1 MSIKSVNLLPEIFRS
16 EPNRKFLTA
25 TLDQLISE
33 DTNVRLDS
41 YIGRT
46 EAPTWKV
53 GDTYVTEPTSDRQQY
68 QLESSVIVDEGS
80 GNVSFYSSYIDTLK
94 QIEFY
99 GGFTNDH
106 SRLFSNRSYSF
117 DGLFDFDK
125 FVNFT
130 QYLWLPNGPPVIP
143 LSASKIVETLDYT
156 VTRSTA
162 TNSYQFTEF
171 ANSRNPIVTLT
182 KGTTYRF
189 HINQPG
195 HKFWIQTSP
204 GVTGTDSIE
213 SEALKRTIFGLVNNG
228 DETGVVTFHVP
239 LSSAQNNVLN
249 ATQVDTVDFA
259 TTLSYN
265 QIQSYLMHVL
275 AAKGGID
282 GVTAGLNGKKLIF
295 INDDDSNDKWTD
307 PGNFD
312 FTGFDSDA
320 YEAGQ
325 AVAGADRYGV
335 FQIRTV
341 DVGGGRFVLKLQPVL
356 RVNPGEKVYVTAGKT
371 NANVQFVKNLSGKFV
386 VAPPV
391 TAPLDMLYYQDDT
404 DPSFYGV
411 IKLVDPGAET
421 IDVVQDILGTNGYTS
436 PNGVTLSNGMCVSF
450 DQTATPARYAG
461 NNYIVEGVGKGIKL
475 LSTGDFTVPETYAQL
490 SSLGTP
496 DYVTINRASRD
507 LNAWSR
513 SNRWFHRQTVEL
525 AAKYLN
531 QPELVNLTNIT
542 RGSRPIIEFD
552 PDIYL
557 FEYGRQS
564 RAPVDII
571 DFEITDAFSEVEGK
585 SSYVVRMP
593 HGVTRPLTAGTRII
607 FANDTDPNVRDRIYS
622 VDYITT
628 DTQRVIH
635 LVSNNTEILP
645 VYEVDTVS
653 ITSNIAYN
661 FVPTVTF
668 SKPLPGIGAETAE
681 GIVNLNTTGVANVGV
696 VYGGVNYIANVY
708 IDVTT
713 ANSVPFVPTVAY
725 KPFKQIDHIRL
736 DTKGSGYSASN
747 PTVYIS
753 NPNAMYGNVQSAAT
767 TGSSTTFTLSVSSTA
782 FASLVAGMQV
792 VAGGVLGGTIVS
804 SVDKSGGASA
814 TVVTVNAPLAVGNV
828 IAKTNTVQNVSPG
841 DIWNFASNATAGGY
855 ATVAL
860 SIKTSQLITV
870 NDTSMV
876 DTNMVVSGGSLPVSI
891 SQVVLNTQAGVPAR
905 IVTTVPHGLVAG
917 TLVFIRSII
926 GTVELNFTQYYAAPV
941 SNGGNPSVAIDLY
954 ADALLT
960 VPLDLRAATAYV
972 SGGTI
977 TANTVDYGLVKVT
990 KVLSPTQFTV
1000 SSPVT
1005 LVQGTKL
1012 VFVGVTAKA
1021 FARAANGG
1029 LYVATVTDPGSGYTA
1044 TNPPVVTIPSDG
1056 GTSANITAITNDN
1069 IINYITVKDPGSGYV
1084 IKSGININIISNVDL
1099 VTANVTSNGTNV
1111 LYFDNPQQLVPVQ
1124 PGWRVYLISTVNGVD
1139 TYTDFAQV
1147 PFAESAYSGPH
1158 PTEFRFLMDYTRT
1171 RAKIGT
1177 VLSVDYAAGTITL
1190 VSGVYAKDSDG
1201 VTIDLP
1207 KGSRLHVSA
1216 QSRFFLL
1223 ENYGSSGAFGNTT
1236 KTGFL
1241 TAKETI
1247 LSTQLQ
1253 LNTVMGVQPGMMLKD
1268 LSNTLPIGVVV
1279 TAVDAYVNLITLN
1292 NPVTLGVNTPV
1303 EFVSDALLTTTL
1315 LPTTLAN
1322 VQVTNPGKGYTSA
1335 PVVTIQPA
1343 VQSDPILTTLDT
1355 STDSRVLL
1363 NVGSTVNIVAN
1374 AKVTSTYDSSGNGVT
1389 TGSSVPHVVGFAS
1402 KQLTS
1407 TTSQPQVI
1415 LDISQTQNFVDI
1427 FVTFTLAAEATATV
1441 RSLNVQA
1448 DYVSAQPDIYQATD
1462 TVLVSVP
1469 TNPSGQMSN
1478 SAAISTF
1485 NQFYFD
1491 GSSWLPSQQKTNVNQ
1506 EPLFDAFDENGY
1518 SAADGTVY
1526 AGTKFTGT
1534 KIFGYKVG
1542 TGATDS
1548 VLNFPLSYQNNFNS
1562 VGDIQFVNYFQN
1574 DTFKYQPLD
1583 SYAELSLSISKFVLK
1598 QYTGASAEPW
1608 IYRNVWTESAEKS
1621 KQYQQFNYVYNG
1633 LINQFEVDVVPAQS
1647 ATVPYIKVYAGGNRL
1662 PESSVSIGNQTGRT
1676 VITVDPTMIEANQL
1690 IIVKIFSRTPSHL
1703 GFYNVPNNLDLNP
1716 LNNNFDTL
1724 TLGQLRQHLVIMAD
1738 NHYGVVGS
1746 ISGSS
1751 NIRDIYN
1758 KNWEGA
1764 ILQHTSPAAMASLFL
1779 VDKTLNIIESV
1790 KFAQREY
1797 NKFKNRFLSQSTKIQ
1812 VNVKDIPGA
1821 VDSILASLMVGKSS
1835 LSPWYDSDMVPYGNN
1850 FRKQTNIKILD
1861 TTQRIYLIPQT
1872 FDPTMLQRRAVLIYQ
1887 RDHSIGLNRLL
1898 ITGIDFTFN
1907 TATSTITLS
1916 DDLPLAYTQHLVVVD
1931 YSTTVENYIPETP
1944 TKLGLYPKFTPMMF
1958 RDDTYREPVMVIQG
1972 HDGSITPAFGD
1983 YRDQLLLELELRI
1996 YNNIKVNFD
2005 NTLLEIYDTLPGK
2018 YRETDYS
2025 HHEFSQLLTDSFLT
2039 WIGNNKQDYST
2050 NRFFKGNDPFTWN
2063 YNGLQDLTGELL
2075 PGYWRAI
2082 YQYFYDTDRPNTHPW
2097 EMLGFS
2103 QMPDWWEYA
2112 YGPGPYT
2119 GGNTVLW
2126 GDLEAGRIL
2135 QGPRAGI
2142 DKRFAR
2148 PGLARI
2154 VPVDENGMLKP
2165 PISVMVAQFN
2175 SQNTSS
2181 GFQIGDQGPVET
2193 AWRRSSDFPYAI
2205 QLALILAKPAMYLG
2219 TLFDNSRYYYDTA
2232 LKQIVFSG
2240 TRQRLIPSL
2249 LQVPDAGLSTNPMV
2263 LTAGYSNWIRDY
2275 LTQQGIDGS
2284 DKLRDHLAKLDV
2296 RLSYKVA
2303 GFTSQNQLEIVAQ
2316 QSSPGGSGNNIVIPN
2331 ENYIVY
2337 LNKSAPVDR
2346 LIYSAVAV
2354 EVTNTGWRI
2363 AGYDT
2368 QKPYFTIIPSQPS
2381 NNTISVTEA
2390 GRSVVLYKDARLDI
2404 TVNVPYGTE
2413 FRTAQEMADF
2423 LYSYQRWLSYIGFD
2437 FTEYNNELNVVQ
2449 DWVLSIREYLTWSAQ
2464 NFQVG
2469 TLLILSP
2476 IGSKI
2481 TARSPLGVVD
2491 EITGKFNSNRFL
2503 DQNFT
2508 LIRHGEY
2515 AVTREDGMFTATA
2528 VTGKMIA
2535 LADLSLVQYEHVL
2548 IFNNITVFKDVIYKP
2563 EIGNRQYRLRLTGY
2577 KTGSWTGQ
2585 LSAPGYIYNSSIVDE
2600 WQPNTSYQ
2608 LGTLIQYKNNYY
2620 YALEAVPTST
2630 EFNFI
2635 YWKIVDKAQIKTGLL
2650 PNLSNNANKFRYIYD
2665 IDKIGR
2671 DANFQHYSN
2680 GLIGFRERTFLS
2692 QLGIEVPAQVR
2703 FYQGYIKQKG
2713 TKNAIT
2719 ALTSGQFDNIVSDV
2733 TFYEEWAL
2741 RLGEYGSTQ
2750 SNQYLEVT
2758 LDEQK
2763 FTNDP
2768 GAFVLKELDVP
2779 DTQGVVNFNPRTIY
2793 RTSEPT
2799 YTANI
2804 LLPRADYAPRI
2815 GDNITAG
2822 YPSLSDIDGTI
2833 YDIADYQ
2840 KHYSMVASMGAG
2852 FKVWVAVDFNK
2863 SWNVYRATETDV
2875 LLNTVTRGTGTDLL
2889 FTFEKPHNAKAGNL
2903 IAIKSFSSGALDGFY
2918 LVKQVN
2924 DNLSLTVTGY
2934 RGTTTFSQI
2943 RTVSG
2948 TGIYFLMESVRYN
2961 TVSDIIGFTPPHGWR
2976 NQDRVWIDNDLGT
2989 NSWGVFQKTDGW
3001 NTTRI
3006 LPLRQGEDRYK
3017 EGYGAE
3023 VKLSADNQIIL
3034 TGTPG
3039 YTAGS
3044 LSGLKVIN
3052 PGSGYVKPAVTISYP
3067 TGPQG
3072 IRADFNATL
3081 DNGTLITPTVVS
3093 AGSGYTI
3100 APNITITDQY
3110 TINAN
3115 ADTINGYYIYI
3126 TTAQAAHIYV
3136 GDSITANGIPTGWSV
3151 TNQPNTTFNYVQIGQ
3166 GPLVT
3171 YSSGTATPIQI
3182 GSATWVVNATSVPD
3196 IAVGSGFAAFPYGRS
3211 TSLYYATG
3219 IVSNIYS
3226 SGSSSYITANIFAIQ
3241 DNGSNV
3247 SSGNVYTSW
3256 TLQTTIAVKQGT
3268 PVTFSRGSSGVI
3280 LAKLS
3285 PTEIDHI
3292 EVVQGGSGFI
3302 ITPTLVIDG
3311 GGGSGATAQAYLTN
3325 GVITSVVIT
3334 NPGSGYTDIPDV
3346 IVLSNNPSPVTLRV
3360 KLKPTSLGNLVI
3372 DQKGTGYREPTLT
3385 FTTNTNDF
3393 ANSAVA
3399 NISFYPNAGVS
3410 SVTMYSA
3417 GSGYGNS
3424 SIITMANSQTGSG
3437 FVGNVYLGVISARL
3451 VSAGTG
3457 YVKGNVVTVVGGTVR
3472 GATYMA
3478 NIIVDTVIGFSG
3490 AISSYH
3496 ILSAGQYIYTPTNTS
3511 AVSTVC
3517 YADVNHK
3524 TTPAV
3529 FDLSFGVSNVSVISP
3544 GSGYN
3549 TTFTTA
3555 NIYYPGGS
3563 GATGTVSR
3571 TINGIA
3577 TFASTSVV
3585 NLGQGYIDVP
3595 TVTVT
3600 DLLGSGS
3607 GAVVEAVI
3615 STGQVKTF
3623 LRPDKTN
3630 YDLVETQLINPFSSD
3645 AREFGFAVDV
3655 GTINIVVSAP
3665 GTYKNYGGVLVSQS
3679 LGSTYISSQ
3688 MIYPVDLTYLSNVSP
3703 RFGHSVALS
3712 RDENWLYIGAPG
3724 INKVYCYGKQVETY
3738 ARVTIV
3744 PEPINQQIAY
3754 GTNLLGLQ
3762 SAKEITVIGST
3773 GKIYE
3778 ANFDYAVS
3786 SNGLISFADFARI
3799 SGQKAIY
3806 VTRNRLQT
3814 TLVPTVI
3821 RNIIQ
3826 RAYPLLSRPSSI
3838 DQLLV
3843 YGATGRVFVPN
3854 KEFTVVGT
3862 NIIFLDDGF
3871 LTEPSIVIQ
3880 QRSVYYTLVDTITP
3894 PDKVNSGANFGY
3906 SVRTDKLGYRIVI
3919 GSPDYAGTSP
3929 DGTTWSNVNASL
3941 TSTVSNVIYFPTA
3954 SINSSLVGTVIK
3966 GPTVQWY
3973 PKDMGVLVTSVGTQN
3988 INGVV
3993 YGAVYLDTNVTVT
4006 AGDTINFMPTVAS
4019 SGRAYSY
4026 SRSYEVVNSVGISN
4040 TFNVGQLR
4048 SVVAVKLDDIE
4059 LTNLTDFQV
4068 LNNSVQLATT
4078 PKNGAKIQI
4087 DTNYFNLIQAFPAE
4101 SVVNNGSFGATVDI
4115 SPDNTSVV
4123 VGSPGYRD
4131 INYYNGAVYRYVNK
4145 GLYYGTVTNEYDF
4158 LQTNVAVGSTIKV
4171 NDKTI
4176 TFSKIIPG
4184 IFTNVTVAVSTL
4196 QTSYVSLTS
4205 NVGMA
4210 VGDIVTSNSVPA
4222 SAGVQVLTLAN
4233 LATSNGTTFAN
4244 VIVSQPF
4251 TATAGETIVFERY
4264 GDNVTNIQ
4272 KNFTAAGL
4280 IGVTTQLTSDGHIT
4294 IGSTASTGIN
4304 SINILPGVGTA
4315 LAGIGLKVYQLT
4327 QTIKHPRYGVPER
4340 FGTKVAL
4347 DDTGLTVAIASAG
4360 GNTLKKSTFDNK
4372 SGAIN
4377 IGTLFDK
4384 DTTRFVDN
4392 LNSSGAVY
4400 IYDYLSPPGETLAS
4414 PGKLLYNQVLQN
4426 SHVLTGDNFGASIDI
4441 NAGWALVGADAS
4453 SYYSQYSGMVHLFI
4467 NPTSV
4472 KGWSRLRQRGDRV
4485 DIDYINQTFIY
4496 SKKKQTILQ
4505 QLDYFDPAKG
4515 KILGLADQELD
4526 YKSSYDPAYYNKG
4539 TRATV
4544 TISETSAWGSIQ
4556 EGQTWWDLSQV
4567 RYIDYEQGDINYR
4580 AVHWGDLFPDSVVT
4594 VAEWVGSNVLPS
4606 MYQET
4611 MMDGV
4616 AKYPDDSA
4624 YVEDNYYDKQSGLIK
4639 TKYYYWVVGKSSIDN
4654 TKTKRTNSV
4663 ITLEKLIANP
4673 AQQGI
4678 PYAAA
4683 LASNAFAVW
4692 NVRSFLQATDTVLRV
4707 DYSKVLTQIL
4717 SHNEW
4722 KLIQQGNPESYV
4734 PGKVIDKLV
4743 DSLSGENSTG
4753 AVVPDLK
4760 LSSADAYGINNLPR
4774 QSMIV
4779 NPVNATKVFVA
4790 FVNNVLST
4798 MLITGT
4804 RDFVNLNKAE
4814 PVPASGVGFYD
4825 VTVDT
4830 VDQLLYIPSPPVDYK
4845 VLVNADA
4852 TYVGNPWTI
4861 YKYTEAN
4868 GFQLTRI
4875 QSYNTKRWWNY
4886 VDYYVAGYTQYT
4898 NIDFVVSRY
4907 NEIETL
4913 SLTAGNTVKVLN
4925 NSQGQYVVYVYNANN
4940 TLTPVIVESGTIQLS
4955 SALYD
4960 ATLSGVGFDNASFD
4974 QVGFSTTQAIEI
4986 RNIFTALIDDIF
4998 INLDKV
5004 QTNNMF
5010 FALLNYILSEQVSI
5024 DWAIKTSFINVLHK
5038 LRKLG
5043 QFPNYILD
5051 NQTYYENYINEV
5063 KPYRT
5068 QVREYTLDYQGTDIL
5083 KTGLSDFDWFS
5094 TYDPGQG
5101 IFLFLDQNNPID
5113 IPYIQASARNDW
5125 LINYTYQLQ
5134 NIVLTSPGSGYTQ
5147 APRVIIA
5154 GGGGSGATAFAVL
5167 GVNGVVGEVVLSS
5180 PGSGYTST
5188 PTVEFVGGGGS
5199 GATAAIVISTPPGSP
5214 VTSTT
5219 LNKKVRSIYTAL
5231 KFDRIGYYSTIRFWK
5246 PYEIYHPGD
5255 IVVIPSVNLTTFSNY
5270 NERALPQ
5277 YSFAYRVIKTL
5288 LGRNNLD
5295 QTVFNDPTL
5304 VTRLTGSDFSNANDR
5319 IAVYLEPGS
5328 PDIAQ
5333 IFSSVNSVQQTPSPV
5348 NDQVISLGKQWN
5360 RVRHSGYYPIQHGYQ
5375 YAAVGDSALIGLSH
5389 DGLNWVIRTT
5399 TNTSVNIRDVFF
5411 YNKYTWVVVAN
5422 GGNIMYTDDGL
5433 AWQGEIINQFNYT
5446 PTPALPNGATLKDT
5460 AQILDITTGVS
5471 VESTYSVYLVVA
5483 GNNGLIL
5490 ANPKNNTALTTK
5502 FDFWASVGVQAQA
5515 NPGSYLHMISVDRGY
5530 LTDIDGST
5538 YNVTMLAKS
5547 GYFLQSSD
5555 ATRYRKMKQGFVMTV
5570 GVNGAIYAATYNAL
5584 DDMMNGY
5591 LNGYSYA
5598 NTGKSGNLGYP
5609 WQSFST
5615 PAAVQGLGDGY
5626 SGQQLTGLAVSG
5638 PDTNWV
5644 VAIGSGGT
5652 LLWNQFNM
5660 PVLVQPGTS
5669 SIDAGT
5675 IGYQVIDHGFNAFN
5689 NFRSFDDDNF
5699 VAPLTKEKL
5708 ASYDFNDITWDG
5720 EVFIVVGNNKL
5731 AIWGF
5736 PGLKT
5741 TGTGDQQN
5749 YVEMFDQNP
5758 VTSVSTIRS
5767 TASWTGGTNVTQVIV
5782 NIPIGDINY
5791 LNIVN
5796 GMLVTGVGLPLGAW
5810 VSSFTSN
5817 ASYFSANVTF
5827 DAATVPSQTFQ
5838 PVIFK
5843 YGFTSNIAIGTPVVF
5858 ASNLDL
5864 TDPAL
5869 QVVSMTTTANAYIG
5883 DTRLY
5888 FGENYNEMVQSN
5900 WVFVPNSNR
5909 FNLDSATGIAAG
5921 SRVRYVG
5928 KFAAFQWQYAAGQEE
5943 DVNLNIRSVS
5953 INTTTVEIDKP
5964 LLPHGQIVPII
5975 AANNIIIANVTVQ
5988 GVYAGN
5994 SVVTFDDN
6002 TGNLLTLTATQTLYA
6017 NTTTLTFANTFN
6029 LAVGYTLHSNALLGI
6044 QGGSKITNVFNSQL
6058 AGVVSRLEKD
6068 IPRNVPG
6075 TSYPGTQVIGQEF
6088 TDTLSDSLTLDSN
6101 ISSYYTDSLLG
6112 VRPEDIVV
6120 DGGKFI
6126 DTYASHAPEELV
6138 PAQIIDS
6145 LQMNV
6150 FTANVV
6156 NGQPDYGNVIA
6167 YKILTDYKLP
6177 STYYRLTNVGTT
6189 KLAAN
6194 LAYADTQ
6201 VVVVSTDGL
6210 LDSGAVWINA
6220 ERIVY
6225 RGIDRTHGL
6234 LLNLRRG
6241 TLRTSVPALHAV
6253 GSLVT
6258 DATSAQRIGDD
6269 FVTPIT
6275 DNTVVSGN
6283 VNVTDYTTYLA
6294 SLNKPIPQGKIWL
6307 Q

>member
-16 EPNRKFLTA
+16 ESNRKFLTA
-25 TLDQLISE
+25 TLDQLVSE
-33 DTNVRLDS
+33 DTNTRLDS

-80 GNVSFYSSYIDTLK
+80 GNISFYSSYIDTLK

-117 DGLFDFDK
+117 NGLFDFDK

-130 QYLWLPNGPPVIP
+130 QYLWLPNGPPAIP
-143 LSASKIVETLDYT
+143 LSASTVIETLDYN
-156 VTRSTA
+156 VVRSTA

-182 KGTTYRF
+182 KGTTYKF
-189 HINQPG
+189 HLNQPG
-195 HKFWIQTSP
+195 HRFWIQTSP
-204 GVTGTDSIE
+204 GVTGTDSVE
-213 SEALKRTIFGLVNNG
+213 SEILKRTIFGLTNNG
-228 DETGVVTFHVP
+228 DETGVITFHVP
-239 LSSAQNNVLN
+239 LASAQNDVLN
-249 ATQVDTVDFA
+249 ATQVATVDFA

-265 QIQSYLMHVL
+265 QIQSHLMHVL

-295 INDDDSNDKWTD
+295 INDDDDNEKWTD

-312 FTGFDSDA
+312 FTGFDTES
-320 YEAGQ
+320 YEAGE
-325 AVAGADRYGV
+325 AVSGADRYGV

-341 DVGGGRFVLKLQPVL
+341 DVGGGRFVLRLQPIL
-356 RVNPGEKVYVTAGKT
+356 QVNPGEKVYVTAGKT
-371 NANVQFVKNLSGKFV
+371 NANVQLVKNLSGKFV

-391 TAPLDMLYYQDDT
+391 TAPLDMLYYQDDANP
-404 DPSFYGV
+404 DFYGI
-411 IKLVDPGAET
+411 IKLVDPGRET
-421 IDVVQDILGTNGYTS
+421 IDVLHDVIGTKGYVS

-450 DQTATPARYAG
+450 DQTATPSKYAG
-461 NNYIVEGVGKGIKL
+461 NSFIVEGVGKAIKL
-475 LSTGDFTVPETYAQL
+475 LSTGDFIVPETYAQL
-490 SSLGTP
+490 SVLTSP
-496 DYVTINRASRD
+496 DYITINRASRD

-513 SNRWFHRQTVEL
+513 SNRWFHKETVEL
-525 AAKYLN
+525 AAKYLK
-531 QPELVNLTNIT
+531 QPELVNLTNII
-542 RGSRPIIEFD
+542 RGTRPIIEFD
-552 PDIYL
+552 PDLYL
-557 FEYGRQS
+557 FDYGRQS
-564 RAPVDII
+564 RAPIDII
-571 DFEITDAFSEVEGK
+571 DFEIVDAFSEVEGK

-593 HGVTRPLTAGTRII
+593 GGVTRPLTAGTRII
-607 FANDTDPNVRDRIYS
+607 FANDADPDVRNRIYN

-628 DTQRVIH
+628 DTERVIH
-635 LVSNNTEILP
+635 LVSNSTEILP
-645 VYEVDTVS
+645 VYEVNDVT
-653 ITSNIAYN
+653 ITSNISYD
-661 FVPTVTF
+661 FVPTITF
-668 SKPLPGIGAETAE
+668 SAPLPGIGTEKAE

-713 ANSVPFVPTVAY
+713 TNSVPFVPTVSY

-736 DTKGSGYSASN
+736 DTKGSGYSTN
-747 PTVYIS
+747 PAVYIS
-753 NPNAMYGNVQSAAT
+753 NPNSMYGNVQSSAT
-767 TGSSTTFTLSVSSTA
+767 TGSSTTFTLSVSSAA
-782 FASLVAGMQV
+782 FSSLVAGMQV
-792 VAGGVLGGTIVS
+792 VANGVLGGTIVS

-814 TVVTVNAPLAVGNV
+814 TVITVNSPLAVGNV
-828 IAKTNTVQNVSPG
+828 IAKTNNVQNVSPG
-841 DIWNFASNATAGGY
+841 DIWNFASNATAGLY
-855 ATVAL
+855 ATVTVPVK
-860 SIKTSQLITV
+860 SSVLITV
-870 NDTSMV
+870 DDTSMI
-876 DTNMVVSGGSLPVSI
+876 DTGMIVSGGTLPISI
-891 SQVVLNTQAGVPAR
+891 SRVVLNTQAGVPAR
-905 IVTTVPHGLVAG
+905 IITAVPHGLSAG
-917 TLVFIRSII
+917 TLVFIKSIV
-926 GTVELNFTQYYAAPV
+926 GTVELNFTQYYASPV
-941 SNGGNPSVAIDLY
+941 NNGTSDSVAIDLY
-954 ADALLT
+954 ADAQLT
-960 VPLDLRAATAYV
+960 VPLDLRAATAYI

-977 TANTVDYGLVKVT
+977 TANTIDYGLVKVA
-990 KVLSPTQFTV
+990 KVLSPTQFIVDT
-1000 SSPVT
+1000 PVT
-1005 LVQGTKL
+1005 LLQNTSL
-1012 VFVGVTAKA
+1012 VFVGVTAQA

-1029 LYVATVTDPGSGYTA
+1029 LYVATVTNPGSGYTVS
-1044 TNPPVVTIPSDG
+1044 NPPVVTIPSDS
-1056 GTSANITAITNDN
+1056 GTSANVTAITNDN
-1069 IINYITVKDPGSGYV
+1069 IINYVTVTDPGSGYV
-1084 IKSGININIISNVDL
+1084 TKSGININIISNVDL
-1099 VTANVTSNGTNV
+1099 ATANLTSSGTNI

-1124 PGWRVYLISTVNGVD
+1124 PGWRVYLISTINGVD
-1139 TYTDFAQV
+1139 TYTDFARV
-1147 PFAESAYSGPH
+1147 PFAENAYSGPH
-1158 PTEFRFLMDYTRT
+1158 PTEFRFMMDYTRT
-1171 RAKIGT
+1171 RAKVGT
-1177 VLSVDYAAGTITL
+1177 VLSVDNAAGTITL
-1190 VSGVYAKDSDG
+1190 VDNIYAKDSDG

-1207 KGSRLHVSA
+1207 MGSRLHVSA
-1216 QSRFFLL
+1216 QSRFFLV

-1279 TAVDAYVNLITLN
+1279 TAVDAYINLITLN
-1292 NPVTLGVNTPV
+1292 SAVTLGANTPV
-1303 EFVSDALLTTTL
+1303 EFVSDALLTTAL
-1315 LPTTLAN
+1315 LPATLAN

-1343 VQSDPILTTLDT
+1343 VQSAPILATLDI
-1355 STDSRVLL
+1355 STDSRRLL
-1363 NVGSTVNIVAN
+1363 NVGSNVNIVAN

-1389 TGSSVPHVVGFAS
+1389 TGSTVPRVIGFAS

-1415 LDISQTQNFVDI
+1415 LDIPQTQQFVDI

-1441 RSLNVQA
+1441 RSLNVSA
-1448 DYVSAQPDIYQATD
+1448 DYVSTHPDIYQVSD

-1469 TNPSGQMSN
+1469 TNPYGGQMSN
-1478 SAAISTF
+1478 SSTISTY
-1485 NQFYFD
+1485 NQFYYN
-1491 GSSWLPSQQKTNVNQ
+1491 GASWVPAQQKNTINQ
-1506 EPLFDAFDENGY
+1506 EPLFDAFDQDGY

-1526 AGTKFTGT
+1526 AGTKFIGT
-1534 KIFGYKVG
+1534 KIFGYKIG
-1542 TGATDS
+1542 TGSSDL

-1574 DTFKYQPLD
+1574 DTFNYQPLN
-1583 SYAELSLSISKFVLK
+1583 SYAELSLSISKFVFK
-1598 QYTGASAEPW
+1598 QYTGVGNEPW
-1608 IYRNVWTESAEKS
+1608 VYRNIWTETAEKS

-1633 LINQFEVDVVPAQS
+1633 LINQFEIDVLPAES
-1647 ATVPYIKVYAGGNRL
+1647 ATVPYVKVYASGTRL
-1662 PESSVSIGNQTGRT
+1662 PETAFNISNQSGRI
-1676 VITVDPTMIEANQL
+1676 VVTVDPTMITANQL
-1690 IIVKIFSRTPSHL
+1690 IIVKIFSHTPSHL
-1703 GFYNVPNNLDLNP
+1703 GFYNVPSNLDLNP
-1716 LNNNFDTL
+1716 LNNNFVTL
-1724 TLGQLRQHLVIMAD
+1724 TLGQLRSHLTTMAD
-1738 NHYGVVGS
+1738 NHYGVVGA
-1746 ISGSS
+1746 INGSS
-1751 NIRDIYN
+1751 NIRDIYS
-1758 KNWEGA
+1758 KDWEGS

-1797 NKFKNRFLSQSTKIQ
+1797 NKFKNRFLSQSTKTH
-1812 VNVKDIPGA
+1812 VNVKDIPGS

-1835 LSPWYDSDMVPYGNN
+1835 LSPWYDSDMVPYGSN
-1850 FRKQTNIKILD
+1850 FRKQTTIQILD
-1861 TTQRIYLIPQT
+1861 TTQRIYLIPKT
-1872 FDPTMLQRRAVLIYQ
+1872 FDPTVLQRRAVLIYQ
-1887 RDHSIGLNRLL
+1887 RDDTVGLNRQL
-1898 ITGIDFTFN
+1898 IVNADFTFN
-1907 TATSTITLS
+1907 TATSTITLAN
-1916 DDLPLAYTQHLVVVD
+1916 DVPLAYTQQLVVVD

-1958 RDDTYREPVMVIQG
+1958 RDDTYREPVMAIQG

-1983 YRDQLLLELELRI
+1983 FRDQLLLELELRI
-1996 YNNIKVNFD
+1996 YNNIKVNYD
-2005 NTLLEIYDTLPGK
+2005 TTLLEIYDTLPGK
-2018 YRETDYS
+2018 YRATDYS
-2025 HHEFSQLLTDSFLT
+2025 HNEFSQLLTDSFLT

-2063 YNGLQDLTGELL
+2063 YNGLQDQTGELL

-2082 YQYFYDTDRPNTHPW
+2082 YQYYYDTDRPNTHPW

-2103 QMPDWWEYA
+2103 EMPAWWEYA

-2126 GDLEAGRIL
+2126 ADLEAGRIL
-2135 QGPRAGI
+2135 QGSRAGI

-2148 PGLARI
+2148 PGLSNI
-2154 VPVDENGMLKP
+2154 IPVDDNGMLKP
-2165 PISVMVAQFN
+2165 PISVMVSKFD
-2175 SQNTSS
+2175 SQNTSG

-2193 AWRRSSDFPYAI
+2193 AWRRSSDFPYAV
-2205 QLALILAKPAMYLG
+2205 QLALILAKPALYLG

-2232 LKQIVFSG
+2232 LKQIVFLT
-2240 TRQRLIPSL
+2240 TRQRLVPSL
-2249 LQVPDAGLSTNPMV
+2249 LQVPDAGLQSGNVV
-2263 LTAGYSNWIRDY
+2263 LTAGYVNWVRDY

-2284 DKLRDHLAKLDV
+2284 AKIADHLSKLDV

-2354 EVTNTGWRI
+2354 EITNTGWRI

-2368 QKPYFTIIPSQPS
+2368 QKPYFTIIPSEPS
-2381 NNTISVTEA
+2381 NNVIQLDEA
-2390 GRSVVLYKDARLDI
+2390 GKTVVLYKDARLDMTI
-2404 TVNVPYGTE
+2404 NVPYGTE
-2413 FRTAQEMADF
+2413 FRTHQEMADF

-2437 FTEYNNELNVVQ
+2437 FTEYNNDLNVVQ
-2449 DWVLSIREYLTWSAQ
+2449 DWILSIREYLTWSSQ
-2464 NFQVG
+2464 NFQIG

-2476 IGSKI
+2476 VGSKL

-2515 AVTREDGMFTATA
+2515 SVTREDGMFTATA
-2528 VTGKMIA
+2528 TTGKMIA
-2535 LADLSLVQYEHVL
+2535 LADLSLIQYEHVL
-2548 IFNNITVFKDVIYKP
+2548 IFDNSTVFKDVIYQP

-2577 KTGSWTGQ
+2577 KTGDWTGQ
-2585 LSAPGYIYNSSIVDE
+2585 LTAPGYIYNSSIVEE

-2620 YALEAVPTST
+2620 YALDAVPTAT
-2630 EFNFI
+2630 DFNFV

-2671 DANFQHYSN
+2671 DVNFQHYSN

-2719 ALTSGQFDNIVSDV
+2719 ALTSGQFDNIQSDV

-2768 GAFVLKELDVP
+2768 GAFVLQELDVP
-2779 DTQGVVNFNPRTIY
+2779 DVSGVINFNPRTIY
-2793 RTSEPT
+2793 RTSET
-2799 YTANI
+2799 KYTANI
-2804 LLPRADYAPRI
+2804 LLPRADSAPRI

-2833 YDIADYQ
+2833 YDILDYQ
-2840 KHYSMVASMGAG
+2840 NHYSMVALMGAG

-2875 LLNTVTRGTGTDLL
+2875 LLNTITRGTGTDLL
-2889 FTFEKPHNAKAGNL
+2889 FTFEKPHNAQAGKL
-2903 IAIKSFSSGALDGFY
+2903 IAIKNFSTGAFDGFY
-2918 LVKQVN
+2918 LIKQVN
-2924 DNLSLTVTGY
+2924 DNLSFTVTGY

-2943 RTVSG
+2943 RSVSG

-2976 NQDRVWIDNDLGT
+2976 NQDRVWIDSDLAT

-3023 VKLSADNQIIL
+3023 VKLSSDNQIIL

-3039 YTAGS
+3039 YTAGA

-3052 PGSGYVKPAVTISYP
+3052 PGTGYIKPSVTISYP
-3067 TGPQG
+3067 TGPTG
-3072 IRADFNATL
+3072 VRAEFSASL
-3081 DNGTLITPTVVS
+3081 DNGTLITPTVTS
-3093 AGSGYTI
+3093 GGSGYTI
-3100 APNITITDQY
+3100 APNVSITDKY

-3126 TTAQAAHIYV
+3126 TTAQAPHIFV

-3151 TNQPNTTFNYVQIGQ
+3151 TNEPNTTFNYVQIGQ

-3171 YSSGTATPIQI
+3171 YTSATATPIQT
-3182 GSATWVVNATSVPD
+3182 GSATWVVNASSVPD

-3219 IVSNIYS
+3219 IVSNVYS

-3247 SSGNVYTSW
+3247 SSGSVYTSW
-3256 TLQTTIAVKQGT
+3256 TLQTTIAVKAGT
-3268 PVTFSRGSSGVI
+3268 PVTFTRGSSGLI
-3280 LAKLS
+3280 LAKLT

-3292 EVVQGGSGFI
+3292 EVVEGGSGFI

-3311 GGGSGATAQAYLTN
+3311 GGGFGATAQAYLTN

-3334 NPGSGYTDIPDV
+3334 NPGTGYTDIPDV
-3346 IVLSNNPSPVTLRV
+3346 IVLSNNPSVVTLRV
-3360 KLKPTSLGNLVI
+3360 KLKPTSVGNLII
-3372 DQKGTGYREPTLT
+3372 DQKGTGYREPTIT
-3385 FTTNTNDF
+3385 FSTNTNDF
-3393 ANSAVA
+3393 ANSALA
-3399 NISFYPNAGVS
+3399 NISFYPNAGIS

-3424 SIITMANSQTGSG
+3424 SVITMANSQTGSG
-3437 FVGNVYLGVISARL
+3437 FVGNVYLGVINARL
-3451 VSAGTG
+3451 VNAGSG
-3457 YVKGNVVTVVGGTVR
+3457 YVKGNVLTIVGGTTR
-3472 GATYMA
+3472 AASYMA
-3478 NIIVDTVIGFSG
+3478 NIYIDSVIGYSG
-3490 AISSYH
+3490 AINSFH

-3511 AVSTVC
+3511 AVSTIC
-3517 YADVNHK
+3517 YTDVSNS
-3524 TTPAV
+3524 TTSAV
-3529 FDLSFGVSNVSVISP
+3529 FDLSFGVSNVSILNP
-3544 GSGYN
+3544 GSGYS
-3549 TTFTTA
+3549 TFTTA
-3555 NIYYPGGS
+3555 NIYYPGGA

-3623 LRPDKTN
+3623 LRPDKTT
-3630 YDLVETQLINPFSSD
+3630 YDLVETQLLNPFSSD

-3655 GTINIVVSAP
+3655 GTINVVVSAP
-3665 GTYKNYGGVLVSQS
+3665 GTYKNYGGVLISQS

-3688 MIYPVDLTYLSNVSP
+3688 MIYPVDLTYLSNVLP
-3703 RFGHSVALS
+3703 RFGHSLSLS

-3744 PEPINQQIAY
+3744 PEPVNQQIAY
-3754 GTNLLGLQ
+3754 STNLLGLQ

-3799 SGQKAIY
+3799 AEQSAIY

-3814 TLVPTVI
+3814 TIIPTVI

-3826 RAYPLLSRPSSI
+3826 RSYPLLSRPSTI

-3862 NIIFLDDGF
+3862 NIIFLEDGF
-3871 LTEPSIVIQ
+3871 LTEPSVVVQ

-3906 SVRTDKLGYRIVI
+3906 SVRADKLGYRVVI
-3919 GSPDYAGTSP
+3919 GAPDYAGTSP
-3929 DGTTWSNVNASL
+3929 DGTTWTNVNASL
-3941 TSTVSNVIYFPTA
+3941 SSTISNVIYFPTA
-3954 SINSSLVGTVIK
+3954 LVNSALVGTVVK

-3973 PKDMGVLVTSVGTQN
+3973 PNDMGVLVTKVDTQN

-3993 YGAVYLDTNVTVT
+3993 YGAVHLDTNVTVT
-4006 AGDTINFMPTVAS
+4006 VGDTINFMPLVAS
-4019 SGRAYSY
+4019 TGRAYAF
-4026 SRSYEVVNSVGISN
+4026 SRSYEVVNTVGVSN

-4048 SVVAVKLDDIE
+4048 NVVAVKLDDID

-4078 PKNGAKIQI
+4078 PKNGAKVQI
-4087 DTNYFNLIQAFPAE
+4087 DTNYFNVIQTFPAE
-4101 SVVNNGSFGATVDI
+4101 YVVNNGSYGATVDI
-4115 SPDNTSVV
+4115 SPDNTSLV

-4145 GLYYGTVTNEYDF
+4145 GLYYGTVTSEYNF
-4158 LQTNVAVGSTIKV
+4158 LQTNVAIGSTIKV

-4176 TFSKIIPG
+4176 TFSKISPG

-4196 QTSYVSLTS
+4196 QTGYVSLTT

-4210 VGDIVTSNSVPA
+4210 VGDVVTSNSVPA
-4222 SAGVQVLTLAN
+4222 SVGIQVLTLAN

-4244 VIVSQPF
+4244 VVLSQPF

-4280 IGVTTQLTSDGHIT
+4280 IGVTTQITSDDHIT
-4294 IGSTASTGIN
+4294 IVSTASTGIN

-4327 QTIKHPRYGVPER
+4327 QTIEHPRYGVPER
-4340 FGTKVAL
+4340 FGTKIAL
-4347 DDTGLTVAIASAG
+4347 DDTGLTLAIASAG
-4360 GNTLKKSTFDNK
+4360 GNTLKSSTFDNK
-4372 SGAIN
+4372 SGASG
-4377 IGTLFDK
+4377 IGTLFDR

-4400 IYDYLSPPGETLAS
+4400 IYDYLSPPGESLAN

-4426 SHVLTGDNFGASIDI
+4426 AHVLTGDNFGAAIDI
-4441 NAGWALVGADAS
+4441 NAGWALVGADSS
-4453 SYYSQYSGMVHLFI
+4453 SYYSPYSGMVHLFI

-4496 SKKKQTILQ
+4496 SKSKQTILKE
-4505 QLDYFDPAKG
+4505 LDYFDPAKG
-4515 KILGLADQELD
+4515 KILGVVDQELD
-4526 YKSSYDPAYYNKG
+4526 YKSSYDPAYYNQG

-4544 TISETSAWGSIQ
+4544 TISDSSTWGSIQ
-4556 EGQTWWDLSQV
+4556 EGQTWWDLSLV

-4580 AVHWGDLFPDSVVT
+4580 AVHWGDLFPDSSVI
-4594 VAEWVGSNVLPS
+4594 VAEWVGANVLPGD
-4606 MYQET
+4606 YQAT
-4611 MMDGV
+4611 VMDGM
-4616 AKYPDDSA
+4616 AKYPDNSA
-4624 YVEDNYYDKQSGLIK
+4624 YVEDTYYDKQSGLIK
-4639 TKYYYWVVGKSSIDN
+4639 TKYYYWVVGKSSVDSTN
-4654 TKTKRTNSV
+4654 TKRTNSV
-4663 ITLEKLIANP
+4663 ITLQKLIADP

-4678 PYAAA
+4678 PYVAA
-4683 LASNAFAVW
+4683 LASNSFAVW
-4692 NVRSFLQATDTVLRV
+4692 NVKNYLQATDTVLRV

-4722 KLIQQGNPESYV
+4722 KLIQQGNPESFV
-4734 PGKVIDKLV
+4734 PTKVIDKLV

-4760 LSSADAYGINNLPR
+4760 LTSADAYGIGNLPR

-4798 MLITGT
+4798 MLITGN

-4825 VTVDT
+4825 ATVDT
-4830 VDQLLYIPSPPVDYK
+4830 VDQLAYIPSPAVGYK
-4845 VLVNADA
+4845 VLVGADS

-4861 YKYTEAN
+4861 YQYTDAN

-4886 VDYYVAGYTQYT
+4886 VDYYVDGYTQYT
-4898 NIDFVVSRY
+4898 NIDFVVPRY
-4907 NEIETL
+4907 VDIFKL

-4925 NSQGQYVVYVYNANN
+4925 NSQDQYVVYIYG
-4940 TLTPVIVESGTIQLS
+4940 TDKSLTPIVVQNGTIQLS

-4986 RNIFTALIDDIF
+4986 RNIFTALIDDVF

-5068 QVREYTLDYQGTDIL
+5068 HVREYTLDYQGTDIVN
-5083 KTGLSDFDWFS
+5083 TGSSDFDQFS
-5094 TYDPGQG
+5094 IYDKTRGT
-5101 IFLFLDQNNPID
+5101 FRFLDSNNTQDLSLIK
-5113 IPYIQASARNDW
+5113 STARNDW
-5125 LINYTYQLQ
+5125 FTNYTYQLQ
-5134 NIVLTSPGSGYTQ
+5134 NIALTSPGYGYTQ
-5147 APRVIIA
+5147 APRVIIV
-5154 GGGGSGATAFAVL
+5154 GGGGTGATAYAIL
-5167 GVNGVVGEVVLSS
+5167 GVNGTIGEVILSA

-5188 PTVEFVGGGGS
+5188 PTVEFIGGGGT
-5199 GATAAIVISTPPGSP
+5199 GATAAIVMATPPGSP
-5214 VTSTT
+5214 VTALT
-5219 LNKKVRSIYTAL
+5219 LNKKVRSVYTSL

-5277 YSFAYRVIKTL
+5277 YSFAYRVLKTL

-5304 VTRLTGSDFSNANDR
+5304 VQRLTGSDFDNANDR

-5333 IFSSVNSVQQTPSPV
+5333 IFSSINSVQQTPSPV
-5348 NDQVISLGKQWN
+5348 NDEVISLGKQWN
-5360 RVRHSGYYPIQHGYQ
+5360 RVRHSVYYPTQHGYQ

-5389 DGLNWVIRTT
+5389 DGANWIIRTT
-5399 TNTSVNIRDVFF
+5399 TNTAVNIRDVFF
-5411 YNKYTWVVVAN
+5411 YNNYTWVVVAN

-5433 AWQGEIINQFNYT
+5433 AWTGEVINQFNYT
-5446 PTPALPNGATLKDT
+5446 PTPALPNGAILKDT

-5471 VESTYSVYLVVA
+5471 VDSTYSNYMIVA

-5502 FDFWASVGVQAQA
+5502 FDFWASVGVQAQS
-5515 NPGSYLHMISVDRGY
+5515 NPSSYLHMLSVDRGY
-5530 LTDIDGST
+5530 LTDIDGTT
-5538 YNVTMLAKS
+5538 YNVTMLAKA

-5555 ATRYRKMKQGFVMTV
+5555 ASRYRKMKQGFVMTV
-5570 GVNGAIYAATYNAL
+5570 GVNGAIYAMTYNAL

-5591 LNGYSYA
+5591 LNGYSYSV
-5598 NTGKSGNLGYP
+5598 TGKAGNLDYP
-5609 WQSFST
+5609 WQSYSV

-5626 SGQQLTGLAVSG
+5626 SGEQLTGLAVSG

-5644 VAIGSGGT
+5644 VAVGSNGT
-5652 LLWNQFNM
+5652 LLWNQFNL

-5675 IGYQVIDHGFNAFN
+5675 IGYQVVDHGFYAFN
-5689 NFRSFDDDNF
+5689 NFRYFDDDNF

-5708 ASYDFNDITWDG
+5708 QTYEFNDITWDG
-5720 EVFIVVGNNKL
+5720 EVFIVVGKNKL

-5741 TGTGDQQN
+5741 SGTGDQQN

-5767 TASWTGGTNVTQVIV
+5767 TASWTGGTDITQVIV

-5791 LNIVN
+5791 LNINN

-5827 DAATVPSQTFQ
+5827 NTTTVPTQSYQ
-5838 PVIFK
+5838 PVTFA
-5843 YGFTSNIAIGTPVVF
+5843 YGFTANIPAGSQVTF
-5858 ASNLDL
+5858 ASNLDF
-5864 TDPAL
+5864 TNSDI
-5869 QVVSMTTTANAYIG
+5869 QVVPMTTTANAYIG

-5888 FGENYNEMVQSN
+5888 FGENYSELVQSN
-5900 WVFVPNSNR
+5900 WVYVSRSNPW
-5909 FNLDSATGIAAG
+5909 NLDSAAGIAPG
-5921 SRVRYVG
+5921 SRVRNVG
-5928 KFAAFQWQYAAGQEE
+5928 KFAAFQWQYAAGQQE

-5975 AANNIIIANVTVQ
+5975 AANNQIIANVTVQ

-6075 TSYPGTQVIGQEF
+6075 TSYPGTQVLGQEF

-6150 FTANVV
+6150 FTANVS
-6156 NGQPDYGNVIA
+6156 NLPPLPISASNISLTNLTAKLTSGNLA
-6167 YKILTDYKLP
+6167 AG
-6177 STYYRLTNVGTT
+6177 TYYAKLTGFNIYGFETNTGHTVTT
-6189 KLAAN
+6189 TVSAGQGIS
-6194 LAYADTQ
+6194 YTYTDTQ
-6201 VVVVSTDGL
+6201 DPNLYGYRIYITQDPTFSSNVS
-6210 LDSGAVWINA
+6210 
-6220 ERIVY
+6220 
-6225 RGIDRTHGL
+6225 GIDL
-6234 LLNLRRG
+6234 
-6241 TLRTSVPALHAV
+6241 
-6253 GSLVT
+6253 
-6258 DATSAQRIGDD
+6258 
-6269 FVTPIT
+6269 
-6275 DNTVVSGN
+6275 
-6283 VNVTDYTTYLA
+6283 
-6294 SLNKPIPQGKIWL
+6294 
-6307 Q
+6307 